1 MSPLQEPYEAR
12 SVYDIQPP
20 LRPYWLHLLLFLLTG
35 ITTLV
40 VGAKLQQD
48 FRTIGDT
55 YFLGDNNFFPL
66 QWLWTDPHRLLSGIP
81 FAATLLGILL
91 AHEMGHFF
99 ASVKHR
105 VYATLPFF
113 LPVPSPIGT
122 FGAFIKIKSPFR
134 SRAALLDIGIAGPI
148 AGFVVAV
155 PMAIIG
161 FLLSGQISPQTDPS
175 AQLGNPLIFRLLH
188 WALAVLHIGPPSRI
202 PLGLMA
208 FHPVAL
214 AAWVGMLATSLN
226 LIPGGQ
232 LDGGHIVFAWN
243 ASRHRM
249 ITYAAMIV
257 LVPLA
262 FFYWEGWLIWIIGL
276 WFTRKHPPVP
286 QRPALDTRRRIL
298 LLVACAMLVLTFIPA
313 PIPGG
318 GLREAVHLIHLK
330 K

>member
-1 MSPLQEPYEAR
+1 LPY
-12 SVYDIQPP
+12 
-20 LRPYWLHLLLFLLTG
+20 
-35 ITTLV
+35 
-40 VGAKLQQD
+40 
-48 FRTIGDT
+48 
-55 YFLGDNNFFPL
+55 
-66 QWLWTDPHRLLSGIP
+66 
-81 FAATLLGILL
+81 
-91 AHEMGHFF
+91 
-99 ASVKHR
+99 
-105 VYATLPFF
+105 F

-148 AGFVVAV
+148 AGFLVAV
-155 PMAIIG
+155 PMAVVG
-161 FLLSGQISPQTDPS
+161 LLLSGRISPQTDPN
-175 AQLGNPLIFRLLH
+175 AQLGVPLIFRLLH
-188 WALAVLHIGPPSRI
+188 GLLAILHLGPPDQI

-208 FHPVAL
+208 FHPIAL

-243 ASRHRM
+243 ASRHRL

-262 FFYWEGWLIWIIGL
+262 VFYWEGWLIWIFGL
-276 WFTRKHPPVP
+276 WFTRNHPPVP
-286 QRPALDTRRRIL
+286 QWPELDSRRRL
-298 LLVACAMLVLTFIPA
+298 LLVAGVAMLVLTFIPA

-318 GLREAVHLIHLK
+318 GLREAIQALHLK